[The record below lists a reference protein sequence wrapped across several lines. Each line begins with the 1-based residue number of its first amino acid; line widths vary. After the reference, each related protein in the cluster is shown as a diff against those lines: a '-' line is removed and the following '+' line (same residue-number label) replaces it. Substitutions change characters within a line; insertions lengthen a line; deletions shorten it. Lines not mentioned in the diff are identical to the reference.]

1 MIYPAL
7 KHLHVTCVALSGLG
21 FALRGFWMLT
31 DSPRL
36 GLRWVRVVPHV
47 VDSLLLGSAVA
58 LAVLTAQYPFVQG
71 WLTAKLAGLLVYILC
86 GTMALKRGRTK
97 ASRAV
102 FFFAALMAFAW
113 IVSVALTKNPVV
125 FTFRG
130 FA

>member
-7 KHLHVTCVALSGLG
+7 KHLHLTCVALSGLG

-31 DSPRL
+31 DSPQL
-36 GLRWVRVVPHV
+36 GLRWVRIFPHI

-58 LAVLTAQYPFVQG
+58 LAVVTRQYPFVDG

-86 GTMALKRGRTK
+86 GTMALKRGKTK
-97 ASRAV
+97 AARAMFLV
-102 FFFAALMAFAW
+102 AALMTLVW
-113 IVSVALTKNPVV
+113 IIVVAITKTPTV
-125 FTFRG
+125 FPLHG